1 VTRTSYENVTRF
13 CIHLALHPEAC
24 AIYEQGVDRACPT
37 RRRLHFALLHP
48 PSVAPYSEKAVGMDL
63 PGHYEPSS
71 SSENDDSDASF
82 SPALMDHLEAVAQLS
97 DSQDEQE
104 QDPDWQ
110 PRADGQDEDLDQMD
124 HDDFDDDDDDEDE
137 DADPRETT
145 GAGAGAGAGEGR
157 GALQIGYDRQFP
169 HVNSKLPG

>member
-1 VTRTSYENVTRF
+1 
-13 CIHLALHPEAC
+13 
-24 AIYEQGVDRACPT
+24 
-37 RRRLHFALLHP
+37 
-48 PSVAPYSEKAVGMDL
+48 MDL

-97 DSQDEQE
+97 DE

-110 PRADGQDEDLDQMD
+110 PHEERQDEDLDEMD
-124 HDDFDDDDDDEDE
+124 HDDFDDDDDEEDE

-145 GAGAGAGAGEGR
+145 GAGTGAGAGAGEAR

-169 HVNSKLPG
+169 ILPAHYPGGHRSLTI